1 MISGDAASRSGNPVA
16 VRRRRCCRGAAH
28 PPRPG
33 GDSYDAIEAMQLGS
47 RGLIRHRRLRP
58 AGVGPPHPLALS
70 REGRGGRTAL
80 ETVAAPSQS
89 PCARWPRRRA
99 ALPFPRGEGDRIL
112 GPRNRGG
119 GGLRG
124 FGCALEGRAAGDGP
138 WGAWGAEPPT
148 GKKSEGRVGGPE
160 RRSVLV
166 RDGGVGGAAPHGR
179 RAGRPRGLIRHRGAE
194 RRCAPGPHPRPLPR
208 GAGAGGREGSR
219 SGRPGR
225 QGASG
230 GSIIQRATRG
240 SPSVRRQSSES
251 GSAASRR
258 SAPRIW
264 RRSQRRSHMFVPAS
278 ASSAWWASR

>member
-1 MISGDAASRSGNPVA
+1 MGYPRVQGRTRARARPGWG
-16 VRRRRCCRGAAH
+16 CRGRSPH
-28 PPRPG
+28 C
-33 GDSYDAIEAMQLGS
+33 
-47 RGLIRHRRLRP
+47 RR
-58 AGVGPPHPLALS
+58 AGALAGRTAGADPLTPALS

-89 PCARWPRRRA
+89 PCARWPRRRGGAFGGSGAPLRA
-99 ALPFPRGEGDRIL
+99 APQATAHGG
-112 GPRNRGG
+112 RGG
-119 GGLRG
+119 RS
-124 FGCALEGRAAGDGP
+124 
-138 WGAWGAEPPT
+138 PPQER
-148 GKKSEGRVGGPE
+148 SPRVGGWARAAQRARPGWGCGGRSPP
-160 RRSVLV
+160 RRT
-166 RDGGVGGAAPHGR
+166 R
-179 RAGRPRGLIRHRGAE
+179 GRPRGLIRLRGAE

-208 GAGAGGREGSR
+208 GEGAGGREDSR

-278 ASSAWWASR
+278 ASNAWWASR